1 VRAGYIVN
9 LEFKRSELGV
19 PQGGTVSPLLAN
31 IYLHEFDKFIEELK
45 IKYNSDTISKSN
57 PKYAKLEVNIRTARN
72 RHERNPTNETKKL
85 IQKLKQEKRRT
96 PSTIRI
102 GTKINFIRYADD

>member
-57 PKYAKLEVNIRTARN
+57 PKLEVNIRTARN